1 LAGKSYFR
9 NELNILNMT
18 AIKLTL
24 LLLLSLTFTFRA
36 ASQESL
42 NYQLPPQEIIDMVDA
57 PGTPGISF
65 SPDASVMLI
74 LDRPELPTI
83 EDLAMPEERLAGI
96 RINPDNFGP
105 GRSWYYAGMSLLYEA
120 GSEPVPVTGLPENP
134 RIRNLNWSANGNYIA
149 FTHTHHTGIELWLLD
164 VKAASV
170 RKLSRRSINDVIGS
184 TYSWFE
190 PNESIIF
197 AAVAS
202 DPGDKPLAPQTP
214 TGPDVQE
221 NIGRQAAV
229 RTYQDLLQT
238 PHDAVL
244 FEYFT
249 NTQLV
254 RVNIHD
260 GKETLIG
267 NPGLYSRFTP
277 SPNAEYLLVQEI
289 QKPFSFVVPW
299 QRFALKVELWNKD
312 GRLHKSLADITVSD
326 NIPQGFG
333 AVRTGPRSY
342 TWQNDA
348 PAVLWWVEALDG
360 GNPATAAEFRDQLFC
375 LQPPF
380 TSEPVEGPKLAF
392 RYSGVTW
399 GKDDLA
405 VVSQFWRQT
414 RQSITMFFDP
424 SEPAKETTVVFD
436 RSTEDR
442 YNDPGSFYTT
452 SNASGQRVLLM
463 DSGEQHLY
471 LTGTGASP
479 EGNLPFLDRM
489 NIRDL
494 NIERI
499 WRCEAPYYEYVAEIT
514 GTEQMRFITRRES
527 QDMQPNYYLRASQQ
541 GILQQITFFP
551 DPFPALREISKTL
564 IEYEREDGIPLSG
577 NLYLPPGYQTSD
589 GPLPTILWAYP
600 REFKSADGAGQ
611 VSGSPHTFTRLGATS
626 IVMMAT
632 QGYAV
637 LNNASFPVVGEG
649 DEEPNDTFTEQLVQN
664 AAAAIEKLVEMGV
677 ADPERVAVG
686 GHSYGAFMVAN
697 LLSHSDLFAA
707 GLARSGAYN
716 RTLTPFGFQAEERT
730 YWQAPDIYHAMSP
743 FSFAHQMKTPMLLIH
758 GADDNNSGTFPM
770 QSECYYQ
777 ALRGHGATVRLVM
790 LPLES
795 HGYSARESVLHM
807 HWETLQWLDRF
818 VKESK

>member
-1 LAGKSYFR
+1 
-9 NELNILNMT
+9 MT
-18 AIKLTL
+18 FIKFTL
-24 LLLLSLTFTFRA
+24 LLLILFLFTFIA
-36 ASQESL
+36 DSQESL
-42 NYQLPPQEIIDMVDA
+42 NYQLPPKEIIDMVDA

-74 LDRPELPTI
+74 LERPELPTI

-105 GRSWYYAGMSLLYEA
+105 FRSWYYSGMSLIYEA
-120 GSEPVPVTGLPENP
+120 GTDPVPVTGLPENP
-134 RIRNLNWSANGNYIA
+134 RIRNLNWSANGSYLA
-149 FTHTHHTGIELWLLD
+149 FTHTHRTGIELWLLD

-170 RKLSRRSINDVIGS
+170 RKLSRHSVNDVIGS

-202 DPGDKPLAPQTP
+202 EPGDKPFANQTP

-221 NIGRQAAV
+221 NIGRQVAV

-238 PHDAVL
+238 PHDAAL
-244 FEYFT
+244 FEYFI

-254 RVNIHD
+254 KINITD

-267 NPGLYSRFTP
+267 EPGLYSRFTP
-277 SPNAEYLLVQEI
+277 SPDADYLLVQEM

-299 QRFALKVELWNKD
+299 QRFAMKIELWNKD
-312 GRLHKSLADITVSD
+312 GSLHKSLADIPVSD

-333 AVRTGPRSY
+333 AVRTGPRSF

-360 GNPATAAEFRDQLFC
+360 GDPATAADFRDQLFT
-375 LQPPF
+375 LQAPF
-380 TSEPVEGPKLAF
+380 TSDPVAGPRLKL
-392 RYSGVTW
+392 RYSGLTW
-399 GKDDLA
+399 GNDVLA
-405 VVSQFWRQT
+405 VVSQYWRQN
-414 RQSITMFFDP
+414 RQSITMFFNP
-424 SEPAKETTVVFD
+424 QEPGKEPQVVFD
-436 RSTEDR
+436 RSAEDR
-442 YNDPGSFYTT
+442 YNDPGSFVTF
-452 SNASGQRVLLM
+452 SNKSGQRVLLM
-463 DSGEQHLY
+463 DSTKQYLY
-471 LTGTGASP
+471 LIGSGASP
-479 EGNLPFLDRM
+479 EGNLPFLDRLKTD
-489 NIRDL
+489 DL

-514 GTEQMRFITRRES
+514 DTEQMRFITRRES
-527 QDMQPNYYLRASQQ
+527 QDMQPNYFLRDSQQ
-541 GILQQITFFP
+541 GILGQITFFP
-551 DPFPALREISKTL
+551 DPFPALGEISKAL
-564 IEYEREDGIPLSG
+564 IEYEREDGISLSG
-577 NLYLPPGYQTSD
+577 DLYLPPGYQISD

-611 VSGSPHTFTRLGATS
+611 VSGSPHTFTRLGSTS

-649 DEEPNDTFTEQLVQN
+649 ETEPNDNFTEQLVQN
-664 AAAAIEKLVEMGV
+664 ATAAIEKLVEMGV
-677 ADPERVAVG
+677 TDPELVAVG

-707 GLARSGAYN
+707 GIARSGAYN
-716 RTLTPFGFQAEERT
+716 RTLTPFGFQSEERT

-758 GADDNNSGTFPM
+758 GANDNNSGTFPM
-770 QSECYYQ
+770 QSERYYQ
-777 ALRGHGATVRLVM
+777 ALRGHGAPVRLVM

-807 HWETLQWLDRF
+807 HWETLQWLERF
-818 VKESK
+818 VKKKE

>member
-1 LAGKSYFR
+1 
-9 NELNILNMT
+9 MT
-18 AIKLTL
+18 SIKLTL
-24 LLLLSLTFTFRA
+24 FLLLSFTFTFSA

-65 SPDASVMLI
+65 SPDASIMLI
-74 LDRPELPTI
+74 LHRPELPTI

-120 GSEPVPVTGLPENP
+120 GSDPVQVTGLPENP
-134 RIRNLNWSANGNYIA
+134 RIRNLNWSANGDYMA

-170 RKLSRRSINDVIGS
+170 RKLSQRSVNNIIGS

-197 AAVAS
+197 ASVIS
-202 DPGDKPLAPQTP
+202 EQGKKPVLPRTP
-214 TGPDVQE
+214 AGPDVQE

-238 PHDAVL
+238 AYDAEL
-244 FEYFT
+244 FEYFIQ
-249 NTQLV
+249 TQLV
-254 RVNIHD
+254 EVNIRD
-260 GKETLIG
+260 GSEKPIG
-267 NPGLYSRFTP
+267 LPGLYSRFTP
-277 SPNAEYLLVQEI
+277 SPSAEYILVQEI

-299 QRFALKVELWNKD
+299 QRFA
-312 GRLHKSLADITVSD
+312 HKIEVWDSKGHPVQTLADIPASED
-326 NIPQGFG
+326 LPQGFG
-333 AVRTGPRSY
+333 AVRTGPRSH
-342 TWQNDA
+342 TWQNNA
-348 PAVLWWVEALDG
+348 PATLWWAEAQDEG
-360 GNPATAAEFRDQLFC
+360 DPAKEADFRDQVFKL
-375 LQPPF
+375 LPPF
-380 TSEPVEGPKLAF
+380 TGEPIAGPKLEL

-399 GKDDLA
+399 GTDDLA
-405 VVSQFWRQT
+405 VVYHSWRQN
-414 RQSITMFFDP
+414 RRSITMFFNP
-424 SEPAKETTVVFD
+424 SEPKSEPWLVFD
-436 RSTEDR
+436 RSWEDR
-442 YNDPGSFYTT
+442 YNDPGGFYTT
-452 SNASGQRVLLM
+452 NNANGQSVLLM
-463 DSGEQHLY
+463 DRQKRYLY

-479 EGNLPFLDRM
+479 EGNMPFLDRIEI
-489 NIRDL
+489 NSL
-494 NIERI
+494 KTERI
-499 WRCEAPYYEYVAEIT
+499 WRCEAPHYEFISAIT
-514 GTEQMRFITRRES
+514 DVERMRFITRRES
-527 QDMQPNYYLRASQQ
+527 VDLQPNYYLRDSQQ
-541 GILQQITFFP
+541 GIVQQITFFP
-551 DPFPALREISKTL
+551 DPFPALQEISKTM
-564 IEYEREDGIPLSG
+564 IHYEREDGIPLSG
-577 NLYLPPGYQTSD
+577 DLYLPPAYQTSD

-611 VSGSPHTFTRLGATS
+611 VSGSPYTFTRLGSNS

-637 LNNASFPVVGEG
+637 LNNASFPIVGEG
-649 DEEPNDTFTEQLVQN
+649 ETEPNDNFTEQLVQN
-664 AAAAIEKLVEMGV
+664 AGAAIEKLIEMGV
-677 ADPERVAVG
+677 TDPERIAVG

-716 RTLTPFGFQAEERT
+716 RTLTPFGFQSEERT
-730 YWQAPDIYHAMSP
+730 YWQAPDVYHNMSP

-770 QSECYYQ
+770 QSERYYQ

-818 VKESK
+818 VKGSK